1 VPTASRLLPFLV
13 AASAVACPVF
23 LAGLYVDSILVRL
36 PAKPWIHLALVA
48 WVLASATGAYAR
60 RVAAAILLCMVAD
73 VLLEFRQTAF
83 VYGMGF
89 FLMGQLVFASAF
101 RMREQAARPL
111 AALPFLAWLGAAF
124 VTIEPGLGAL
134 RVPVIAY
141 MAAIG
146 AMMWRAAAW
155 FAGSRGTGVASAA
168 LLAFAGA
175 VVFGASDT
183 VIALDRFHA
192 PVVGARYLIILTYWG
207 ALSLI
212 AASAVRLEA
221 RTH

>member
-1 VPTASRLLPFLV
+1 VPFASRILPLLV

-23 LAGLYVDSILVRL
+23 LFGLYVDSMLVRL
-36 PAKPWIHLALVA
+36 PAKPWIHLALAA
-48 WVLASATGAYAR
+48 WVLASATGAYAK

-89 FLMGQLVFASAF
+89 FLVGQLVFASAF
-101 RMREQAARPL
+101 RLREQAGRPL
-111 AALPFLAWLGAAF
+111 AALPFLLWLGAAF

-134 RVPVIAY
+134 RVPVMAY

-146 AMMWRAAAW
+146 VMMWRAAAW
-155 FAGSRGTGVASAA
+155 FAGSRASGDAFAA
-168 LLAFAGA
+168 RLAFAGA
-175 VVFGASDT
+175 MVFGASDT

-192 PVVGARYLIILTYWG
+192 PVAGARYVIILTYWG
-207 ALSLI
+207 ALALI
-212 AASAVRLEA
+212 AASAVRVDA
-221 RTH
+221 RAD